1 MEHYRKW
8 GECERKPR
16 KWADPNQQLS
26 FILFIS
32 DELSN
37 ELEML
42 SSVIEVLGESVEE
55 SEAQDMTNRMVDR
68 IIDRVGATLLI
79 DEDDNLVL
87 DKDEMERIAN
97 RRRG

>member
-1 MEHYRKW
+1 M
-8 GECERKPR
+8 
-16 KWADPNQQLS
+16 
-26 FILFIS
+26 
-32 DELSN
+32 
-37 ELEML
+37 EML